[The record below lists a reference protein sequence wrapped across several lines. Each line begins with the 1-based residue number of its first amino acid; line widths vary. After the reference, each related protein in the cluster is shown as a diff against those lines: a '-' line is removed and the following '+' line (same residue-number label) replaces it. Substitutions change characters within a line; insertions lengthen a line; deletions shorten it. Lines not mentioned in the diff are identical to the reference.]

1 MKTTLNSFTG
11 QIKSRL
17 VEHVKATTAELVE
30 MLTGDV
36 KSHMQQGDFKEAASM
51 LQDIVQHQE
60 DAQQLI
66 SMIEST
72 KNIGALIHNIQYN
85 VDWFG
90 VYFME
95 DTMELMSV
103 MFDVEFQIND

>member
-1 MKTTLNSFTG
+1 
-11 QIKSRL
+11 
-17 VEHVKATTAELVE
+17 
-30 MLTGDV
+30 
-36 KSHMQQGDFKEAASM
+36 
-51 LQDIVQHQE
+51 
-60 DAQQLI
+60 
-66 SMIEST
+66 MIEST